1 MDNLK
6 FSYIQPRKKQ
16 LISAEVGLVLS
27 FFGVLF
33 LFVIG
38 VYIYL
43 SFQIDAFDK
52 ESIALKHQIEQNNFY
67 ADEVTKDI
75 KILNLNLKLSKE
87 LDERNKFFKDSIKNI
102 LNLVPDKITLSKL
115 ELEENRLVVYGETP
129 TKDLYNLLMLA
140 PLRSIFDKSYTS
152 FYLLENGWYRFVSYN
167 SMDENL
173 TIFRN
178 RFKDE
183 NEEE

>member
-1 MDNLK
+1 LDNLK

-27 FFGVLF
+27 FFAILF
-33 LFVIG
+33 IFVTVIFL
-38 VYIYL
+38 YL
-43 SFQIDAFDK
+43 SFQINTFEKEKLAF
-52 ESIALKHQIEQNNFY
+52 KHQIEQNNFY
-67 ADEVTKDI
+67 ADEVKKNI
-75 KILNLNLKLSKE
+75 NILNLNLRLSKE
-87 LDERNKFFKDSIKNI
+87 FNQRNIFFKESIQNI
-102 LNLVPDKITLSKL
+102 LNLVPDKITLSRL
-115 ELEENRLVVYGETP
+115 ELGEDRLVVYGETP

-152 FYLLENGWYRFVSYN
+152 FYLQENGWYRFVSYN

>member
-43 SFQIDAFDK
+43 SFQINAFDK
-52 ESIALKHQIEQNNFY
+52 ESIALQHQIEQNNFY